1 MSSIVTSYDGI
12 CAICGRPKT
21 ATHHLIFGSGLRHLA
36 DQDGIYIPICD
47 ECHTSGRFRIH
58 DDPVAESLSKIAG
71 QLAWEKK
78 HYQIQLVDGF
88 YGDEARDAFR
98 KRYGR
103 SYL

>member
-1 MSSIVTSYDGI
+1 MSSIVTSYDSV

-36 DQDGIYIPICD
+36 DRDGIYIPICD

-58 DDPVAESLSKIAG
+58 DNPVAESLSKIAG
-71 QLAWEKK
+71 QLAWEKDYYK
-78 HYQIQLVDGF
+78 IGRSTENLDP
-88 YGDEARDAFR
+88 AREEFR